1 MSLEKKIKAETAPV
15 TGAVEAV
22 EEIVKETAEAIVE
35 ETIEEVVE
43 ETIEET
49 AEETVEETVE
59 ETTLNP
65 TQLRQL
71 AAKEA
76 QASQRKKQ
84 AKKEAAEAKAEEATK
99 KAEEKASKEVEKDD
113 RKVFTD
119 DRGLK
124 FRFKT
129 TAPKSLNIDG
139 QSRLVSELIDE
150 AEVMLELVHGNNSF
164 IENIQ

>member
-1 MSLEKKIKAETAPV
+1 MSLEKNKAEDTAPV
-15 TGAVEAV
+15 TGAVDAV
-22 EEIVKETAEAIVE
+22 SEKVAKKAPV
-35 ETIEEVVE
+35 
-43 ETIEET
+43 
-49 AEETVEETVE
+49 
-59 ETTLNP
+59 LNA
-65 TQLRQL
+65 TQKRQL

-76 QASQRKKQ
+76 QASQRAAQ
-84 AKKEAAEAKAEEATK
+84 AKKEAAEAKAVEATK

-113 RKVFTD
+113 RKIYTD

-124 FRFKT
+124 FRFKK

-139 QSRLVSELIDE
+139 KSRLVTELIEE